1 MHHYE
6 SMKYLNTVYPE
17 RHDAVKDV
25 DDRMKYKNVGKY
37 MTFSDNSKKIKHALR
52 YIISQ
57 LHGRQIV
64 WIIVSFS

>member
-6 SMKYLNTVYPE
+6 SMQYLNTVYPE
-17 RHDAVKDV
+17 RHYAVKNV

-64 WIIVSFS
+64 LIIVSFF

>member
-6 SMKYLNTVYPE
+6 SMQYLNTVYPE
-17 RHDAVKDV
+17 RHYAVKNV

-57 LHGRQIV
+57 LHGRQTV

>member
-1 MHHYE
+1 MHHFK
-6 SMKYLNTVYPE
+6 SMQYLNTVYPE

-25 DDRMKYKNVGKY
+25 DDRMKYENVGKY
-37 MTFSDNSKKIKHALR
+37 MTFSDNSKKIRHALR

>member
-1 MHHYE
+1 MHHFK
-6 SMKYLNTVYPE
+6 SMQYLNTVYPE
-17 RHDAVKDV
+17 RHDAVKNV

>member
-6 SMKYLNTVYPE
+6 SMQYLNTVYPE
-17 RHDAVKDV
+17 RHYAVKNV

-64 WIIVSFS
+64 

>member
-6 SMKYLNTVYPE
+6 SMQYLNTVYPE
-17 RHDAVKDV
+17 RHYAVKNV

-37 MTFSDNSKKIKHALR
+37 MTFSDNSKKIKHVLR

>member
-6 SMKYLNTVYPE
+6 SMQYLNTVYPE
-17 RHDAVKDV
+17 RHYAVKNV
-25 DDRMKYKNVGKY
+25 DDRMKYENVGKY

-52 YIISQ
+52 YTISQ

-64 WIIVSFS
+64 RITVSFS

>member
-6 SMKYLNTVYPE
+6 SMQYLNTVYPE
-17 RHDAVKDV
+17 RRDAVKDV
-25 DDRMKYKNVGKY
+25 DDRMKYENVGKY
-37 MTFSDNSKKIKHALR
+37 MTFSDNSKKIRHALR

>member
-1 MHHYE
+1 MHHFK
-6 SMKYLNTVYPE
+6 SMQYLNTVYPE
-17 RHDAVKDV
+17 RHDAVKNV

-37 MTFSDNSKKIKHALR
+37 MTFSDNSIKIKHALR